1 MSTPHGS
8 SGIRPASASARQ
20 AHGPEGRGT
29 GERTHGPEGRATGE
43 GRATAAR
50 APRTV
55 FGRPFFGAAACIP
68 KKDALLLEYQAKWVV
83 DDSRLK
89 ICEKS
94 RQIGWTWSTAYR
106 LVSRK
111 SLAGA
116 RLDAWI
122 SSRDDIQAKLFIQ
135 DCKAFAALLDVG
147 AQDLGERVVDEKG
160 HSASVLRLANG
171 LTLNSLSSNP
181 DAQAGKR
188 GDRELDEFALHPD
201 PAKLYSI
208 AYPGITWGG
217 SMEIF
222 STHRGT
228 GNFFNK
234 LIREIKDGGNPK
246 GFSLHTVTLQ
256 TALDQGFLY
265 KLQCKLDAGDPRQLM
280 DEAAYYDF
288 IRAGCVDE
296 ESFLQEF
303 MCVPS
308 DDNSAFLEYALIDK
322 CLYPL
327 GYAWAAPA
335 LEALAGELFVG
346 VDVARKNDLTV
357 IWVMRRNGGL
367 LDTVAM
373 IELKDE
379 TFDRQEKILYDI
391 LKLPTV
397 RRCCID
403 ETGLG
408 RQFAER
414 AKQKFGYKVEGVT
427 FTGGVKEDLAF
438 PLRAALE
445 DGVIRIPN
453 EQRVIRDLRG
463 IRKETTT
470 SGNIRFAGERTAEGH
485 SDRFWALALAV
496 HAAKAAGHQL
506 PPKAV
511 YRGRRETSSR
521 AL

>member
-1 MSTPHGS
+1 MST
-8 SGIRPASASARQ
+8 AL
-20 AHGPEGRGT
+20 
-29 GERTHGPEGRATGE
+29 
-43 GRATAAR
+43 
-50 APRTV
+50 APRTI

-68 KKDALLLEYQAKWVV
+68 AKDTLLLDYQAKWVR

-89 ICEKS
+89 LSQKS

-111 SLAGA
+111 GLQDA

-122 SSRDDIQAKLFIQ
+122 SSRDDIQAKLFVQ
-135 DCKAFAALLDVG
+135 DCKAFAALLDIG
-147 AQDLGERVVDEKG
+147 AQDLGEKVVDERG

-188 GDRELDEFALHPD
+188 GDRMLDEFALHPD
-201 PAKLYSI
+201 PAKLYAI

-217 SMEIF
+217 SLEIF
-222 STHRGT
+222 STHRGA

-234 LIREIKDGGNPK
+234 LVQEVLHGGNPK
-246 GFSLHTVTLQ
+246 GFSLHTVTL
-256 TALDQGFLY
+256 TDALDQGFLY
-265 KLQCKLDAGDPRQLM
+265 KLQCKLPANDARQLM

-303 MCVPS
+303 MCVPA
-308 DDNSAFLEYALIDK
+308 DDAGAFLEYALIDR
-322 CLYPL
+322 CLYPH
-327 GYAWAAPA
+327 GYAWKAPCLDA
-335 LEALAGELFVG
+335 LDGELFVG

-367 LDTVAM
+367 LDTVALV
-373 IELKDE
+373 ELKDE
-379 TFDRQEKILYDI
+379 TFDVQERALYAILA
-391 LKLPTV
+391 LPSV

-414 AKQKFGYKVEGVT
+414 AKQRFGYKVEGVT
-427 FTGGVKEDLAF
+427 FTPAVKEDLAF
-438 PLRAALE
+438 PLRAAFE
-445 DGVIRIPN
+445 DMTLRIPN
-453 EQRVIRDLRG
+453 EQKVIKDLRG

-470 SGNIRFAGERTAEGH
+470 SGNVRFAGERTAEGH

-496 HAAKAAGHQL
+496 HAAKSPGAPGKFSTVSGGRGGSAG
-506 PPKAV
+506 
-511 YRGRRETSSR
+511 R
-521 AL
+521 ALANRRSREALG